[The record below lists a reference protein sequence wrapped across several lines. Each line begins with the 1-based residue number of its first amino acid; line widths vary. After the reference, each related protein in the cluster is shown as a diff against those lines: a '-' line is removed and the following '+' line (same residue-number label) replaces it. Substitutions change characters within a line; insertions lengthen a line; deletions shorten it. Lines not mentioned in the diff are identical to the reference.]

1 MFLLGF
7 SLALYFTN
15 ILADTDCPYVTDNAA
30 KNTTIQSLRLVQ
42 YNTEWL
48 FLDYYSGS
56 DCPGSGC
63 TWNNNTAAETHMS
76 YISNIVSELNP
87 DVINICEVEGCDE
100 LNALIL
106 GTNQTYSPYLI
117 KGSDTSTG
125 QNVGFL
131 SKISPTKTLY
141 RTEARYTY
149 PISISTC
156 GYTGSPSTSGVTKH
170 YITEF
175 MWNNMNI
182 AMIGAHL
189 LAYPTEPDR
198 CAEREAQ
205 AMVLHDVIQ
214 EYYDAGYEIIVLG
227 DFNDFD
233 GDNPDVNNNIPT
245 SQVLNILKG
254 KYSNYTLYSASEVIQ
269 QSERYSDWWDENN
282 DCQSTIYE
290 FSVID
295 HILLSETLYKS
306 ITNAFFYH
314 EYGEYCGTYNSD
326 HYPLVVD
333 FDFTS

>member
-1 MFLLGF
+1 VHHFIPIG
-7 SLALYFTN
+7 SAG
-15 ILADTDCPYVTDNAA
+15 CQC
-30 KNTTIQSLRLVQ
+30 IQ
-42 YNTEWL
+42 
-48 FLDYYSGS
+48 
-56 DCPGSGC
+56 
-63 TWNNNTAAETHMS
+63 
-76 YISNIVSELNP
+76 
-87 DVINICEVEGCDE
+87 
-100 LNALIL
+100 
-106 GTNQTYSPYLI
+106 
-117 KGSDTSTG
+117 
-125 QNVGFL
+125 
-131 SKISPTKTLY
+131 
-141 RTEARYTY
+141 
-149 PISISTC
+149 
-156 GYTGSPSTSGVTKH
+156 
-170 YITEF
+170 
-175 MWNNMNI
+175 
-182 AMIGAHL
+182 
-189 LAYPTEPDR
+189 
-198 CAEREAQ
+198 AQ